1 MFTGNTARN
10 YDSWYETKQGRFI
23 DLVETEA
30 AFDWITLSPGA
41 KVLDA
46 GSGTGNFSIKLAE
59 HGYLVTRVTRGR
71 SFCNITM
78 LQKERPRVTPI

>member
-30 AFDWITLSPGA
+30 AFD
-41 KVLDA
+41 
-46 GSGTGNFSIKLAE
+46 
-59 HGYLVTRVTRGR
+59 LVNPVSRCKNLGCRLWNR
-71 SFCNITM
+71 
-78 LQKERPRVTPI
+78 